1 MGAALEGVEG
11 GELDSRGGWGGG
23 GVARAK
29 RLREGR
35 VGVGE
40 H

>member
-23 GVARAK
+23 VARAK